1 MDYRILIAK
10 RYVAGRRR
18 ITLISVITAISAMG
32 VTTGVAALVVVLSV
46 MNGFYD
52 VVRDLLVTVDPHV
65 RIVGA
70 NGRGLSE
77 DVVRITEEALDI
89 PAVML
94 AAPYVEGKALLVHG
108 RAAEASR
115 VVIVRGVDST
125 SARALEPVRGVSF
138 LGQGPEGPGVA
149 IGQNLARSLALEPGA
164 SVALLSAP
172 AVGQVLTSLLPRPP
186 ASRFEVRGLYQLEP
200 TYDNTHVF
208 VDIGEARRL
217 FLMPDQVSGIALR
230 LTDFR
235 RAADVKETLQMKL
248 GAPDVLVETW
258 YDQQRSLYGVMRLEK
273 WGASLVLVLISIV
286 AAFNIVGSLTMIV
299 MEKRRDVG
307 ILQTL
312 GVSRRNIRRIFL
324 LEGGLVGAAGTGL
337 GFGIG
342 LTMCFLQDRYQLVPL
357 LGAESF
363 VIDAYPVAVQMV
375 DLAGIALVSL
385 GLCLLASV
393 YPAGRAAR
401 IAPARAVQRTS

>member
-1 MDYRILIAK
+1 M
-10 RYVAGRRR
+10 
-18 ITLISVITAISAMG
+18 ISVITAISALG
-32 VTTGVAALVVVLSV
+32 VTTGVAALIVVLSV

-70 NGRGLSE
+70 QGRSLDG
-77 DVVRITEEALDI
+77 DVVRLTEEALDL
-89 PAVML
+89 PAVVL
-94 AAPYVEGKALLVHG
+94 ASPYVEGKALLVHG
-108 RAAEASR
+108 RASEVSR
-115 VVIVRGVDST
+115 VVVVRGVDST

-138 LGQGPEGPGVA
+138 LGKGPAGPGVA

-186 ASRFEVRGLYQLEP
+186 AGRFEVRGLYQLEP

-217 FLMPDQVSGIALR
+217 FRMPDRVSGIALR

-235 RAADVKETLQMKL
+235 RAADVKQTLQAQL
-248 GAPDVLVETW
+248 DSPDILVETW
-258 YDQQRSLYGVMRLEK
+258 YDQQRSLYSVMRLEK

-307 ILQTL
+307 VLRTL
-312 GVSRRNIRRIFL
+312 GVSRQDIRRIFL

-337 GFGIG
+337 GFCIG
-342 LTMCFLQDRYQLVPL
+342 LTMCFLQDRFQLVPL

-363 VIDAYPVAVQMV
+363 VIDAYPVSVQMP
-375 DLAGIALVSL
+375 DLVGIALVSL

-401 IAPARAVQRTS
+401 IAPARAVQRVS

>member
-1 MDYRILIAK
+1 M
-10 RYVAGRRR
+10 
-18 ITLISVITAISAMG
+18 ISVITAISVLG
-32 VTTGVAALVVVLSV
+32 VTTGVAALIVVLSV

-70 NGRGLSE
+70 QGRSLDG
-77 DVVRITEEALDI
+77 DVVRLTEEALDI
-89 PAVML
+89 PAVNL
-94 AAPYVEGKALLVHG
+94 ASPYVEGKALLVYG
-108 RAAEASR
+108 RAGEANR
-115 VVIVRGVDST
+115 VVVVRGIDST
-125 SARALEPVRGVSF
+125 SARALEPVRGTSF
-138 LGQGPEGPGVA
+138 LGRGSARPGVA

-164 SVALLSAP
+164 ELALLSAP
-172 AVGQVLTSLLPRPP
+172 AVGQVLTSLFPRPP

-217 FLMPDQVSGIALR
+217 FHMPGQVTGIALR

-235 RAADVKETLQMKL
+235 RAAEVKEALQAKL
-248 GAPDVLVETW
+248 GSQSIRVETW
-258 YDQQRSLYGVMRLEK
+258 FDLQRSLYSVMRLEK

-307 ILQTL
+307 VLRTL
-312 GVSRRNIRRIFL
+312 GVSRRNIRQIFL
-324 LEGGLVGAAGTGL
+324 LEGALVGAAGTGL
-337 GFGIG
+337 GFCFG
-342 LTMCFLQDRYQLVPL
+342 LTVCFLQDRFHLVPL

-363 VIDAYPVAVQMV
+363 VIDVYPVAVQML
-375 DLAGIALVSL
+375 DLAGIAAVSL

-401 IAPARAVQRTS
+401 IAPARAVQRVS